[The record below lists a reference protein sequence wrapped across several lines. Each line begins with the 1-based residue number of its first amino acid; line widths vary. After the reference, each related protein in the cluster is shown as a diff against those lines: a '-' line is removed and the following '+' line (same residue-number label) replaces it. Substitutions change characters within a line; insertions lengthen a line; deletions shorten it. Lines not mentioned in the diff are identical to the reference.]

1 MPAEESVQ
9 DDSCSCYFGGRGLPD
24 VGLSVRGRGCGALRK
39 VRRTLA
45 GILLF
50 GGVWSLSHS
59 VADPGRSFRVVV
71 SAVGDWVVLPALPL
85 FLTVGRLPP
94 GCPGCRGGERRRG
107 DFCVQTVFRSLLGVF
122 RESVVKRLKLSGQVV
137 IPLRFVVF
145 RKEFCLFREKFVSSF
160 RLQGNADRFLHLS

>member
-1 MPAEESVQ
+1 MPAEEGIQ

-59 VADPGRSFRVVV
+59 VADPGRSFRAVV
-71 SAVGDWVVLPALPL
+71 SAVGDWVVLPSLLL

-94 GCPGCRGGERRRG
+94 GCPGCRGRSDRRRG
-107 DFCVQTVFRSLLGVF
+107 DFCVQTVSRSLSGGS
-122 RESVVKRLKLSGQVV
+122 REVAGISGRVV
-137 IPLRFVVF
+137 I
-145 RKEFCLFREKFVSSF
+145 LFRGFS
-160 RLQGNADRFLHLS
+160 